1 MKGIIM
7 TGRTILFVLLLSSVQ
22 LSPAVHP
29 ETVKETPRD
38 IPVIDS
44 VDIAVIGGSSGGV
57 SAALEARRQGAEVFL
72 VGSKTYLG
80 DDMCSTYQLW
90 LEEGERPLTGLAEKI
105 YTSDY
110 SASDLEFTYSADKP
124 SLGVHKDT
132 NPPSMLTDGH
142 WQDAVSESVE
152 FNGDVSITADI
163 GEKTDLGRI
172 QLYAFKRKDQYDVK
186 NISVFAGKDKT
197 NWVKIGQASIEPS
210 QDTGFGPAECFS
222 FETEGKYRYVR
233 FDIAASEN
241 TARILLGEI
250 VIEEKADKSRQKSNS
265 YSTPRPM
272 HVKRTLE
279 HALLDAGVRF
289 VFSSYG
295 SDIVFSEDGELI
307 GVCIVNRSGRQI
319 ILCKTIIDA
328 TENAAM
334 ARMAGAE
341 VRTAPAGKQ
350 QFKRVVIG
358 GKPVEHE
365 SIVSARVLEA
375 PEWKPALET
384 VLNPKGEI
392 WQVGP
397 LDDWDGTMI
406 EYTLELEMPDES
418 FRSLAAAEQKARRA
432 TWSGHQF
439 DASPYLAY
447 VPRESVVC
455 RKHAGDSVDPE
466 NVSVKSFMPQGVDDL
481 YILGGCADTDRELAA
496 KILRPVNLM
505 LTGEKIAR
513 AAVKNAFAKE
523 KIEKP
528 GTAQLLPQFP
538 SRGEHKG
545 ILDEVL
551 HGLRKSQTGL
561 PRITSLERN
570 IPVLGQ
576 FDVVVVG
583 GGTGGAPAAI
593 SSSREG
599 MKTLVVEYQH
609 GLGGVG
615 TLGLI
620 GIYYFGNLGGFT
632 AEIDEG
638 VRALGP
644 KAERPKYDYTN
655 VWNVEYRMEW
665 FRREILKAGG
675 EIWFG
680 SIGSGALVDNGKVKG
695 VIVSTPQGRGVVL
708 CDVVIDSTGSS
719 DIAIAA
725 GADYTFTGAEHAAM
739 QGTGMP
745 FRNLYDT
752 GKHRLHWYSNTDYTF
767 VDDTDMLDV
776 WRVHVGARDFYKTQ
790 YDLATVI
797 DSRER
802 RRIVGDYELNPLD
815 VINDR
820 TYDDTIEISRS
831 NFDSHGFTVHPV
843 FKLKAPDKSLMEVRV
858 PYRCLLPKGLDN
870 ILVTGLGVS
879 AHRDA
884 MPLIRMQP
892 DIQNQG
898 YAAGIAASMAVK
910 NNTTVR
916 DIDVRTLQMRLVDKG
931 CIPASV
937 LEEKAS
943 EPLSK
948 EQMREIVNKAGENY
962 DGVSYILDQPQDSLP
977 LLKEAYRNASSGD
990 RKLVYA
996 HILGMMGEPLGS
1008 QELINHVSRSPW
1020 DEGWNFRGGG
1030 QFGGSMSYLDSLIIA
1045 MGKTG
1050 DKRAIEPLIE
1060 KTRLLDANHEFSH
1073 HRAVAMALESFAD
1086 PRAAKPL
1093 AELLQKE
1100 GMSGHTVTME
1110 KIKSDQREYFTD
1122 RTLSLRELVLAR
1134 ALVRCGDYNGI
1145 GRKIL
1150 NEYVK
1155 DLRGHYS
1162 QHALSI
1168 LQQLEKA
1175 E

>member
-1 MKGIIM
+1 MLK
-7 TGRTILFVLLLSSVQ
+7 RTFVFVLLFTAIQFSL
-22 LSPAVHP
+22 AAFP
-29 ETVKETPRD
+29 ETVKETQRD
-38 IPVIDS
+38 IPVVDS
-44 VDIAVIGGSSGGV
+44 VDVVVVGGSTGGV
-57 SAALEARRQGAEVFL
+57 SAALAARQQGAEVFL

-90 LEEGERPLTGLAEKI
+90 LEEGEEPLTPLAEAI
-105 YTSDY
+105 YTSPY
-110 SASDLEFTYSADKP
+110 KTQGLEFSYSADKP
-124 SLGVHKDT
+124 SIGVHKDT

-152 FNGDVSITADI
+152 FSGDVSITADL
-163 GEKTDLGRI
+163 GEKVELSKI
-172 QLYAFKRKDQYDVK
+172 QLYAFKRKGHYDVGK
-186 NISVFAGKDKT
+186 ISVFAGINKT
-197 NWVKIGQASIEPS
+197 KWDKIGELKPEPS
-210 QDTGFGPAECFS
+210 QISGFEPAEGFS
-222 FETEGKYRYVR
+222 FDADGKYRYVR
-233 FDIAASEN
+233 FDIAAKDS
-241 TARILLGEI
+241 RRLLLGEI
-250 VIEEKADKSRQKSNS
+250 VIEEKDYGKDEEKVYA
-265 YSTPRPM
+265 TPRPM

-289 VFSSYG
+289 VFSSYP
-295 SDIVFSEDGELI
+295 SDIVISQDGEPV

-328 TENAAM
+328 TENAAL
-334 ARMAGAE
+334 ARMAGAD
-341 VRTAPAGKQ
+341 VRTAPAGTQ
-350 QFKRVVIG
+350 RFKRVVIG

-392 WQVGP
+392 WKVGP

-406 EYTLELEMPDES
+406 EYTLELDMPDES
-418 FRSLAAAEQKARRA
+418 FKSFAQAEQKARWA

-447 VPRESVVC
+447 VPKESIVC
-455 RKHAGDSVDPE
+455 RKQAVSSGGADTVSIDSFRPE
-466 NVSVKSFMPQGVDDL
+466 GVDRL
-481 YILGGCADTDRELAA
+481 FIVGGCADIDRIMAA
-496 KILRPVNLM
+496 SLLRPVNLM
-505 LTGEKIAR
+505 LIGEKIGKT
-513 AAVKNAFAKE
+513 AAQSAFALKE
-523 KIEKP
+523 TEMPEK
-528 GTAQLLPQFP
+528 AELLPQYP
-538 SRGEHKG
+538 ARGSREGDLK
-545 ILDEVL
+545 EVL
-551 HGLRKSQTGL
+551 TGLRKSQTGL
-561 PRITSLERN
+561 PRVTSLERN
-570 IPVLGQ
+570 IPILGKY
-576 FDVVVVG
+576 DVVVVG

-593 SSSREG
+593 SSAREG
-599 MKTLVVEYQH
+599 MRTLVVEYQH

-644 KAERPKYDYTN
+644 KAERPKHDYTN

-665 FRREILKAGG
+665 FRREILNAGG
-675 EIWFG
+675 DIWFN
-680 SIGSGALVDNGKVKG
+680 SIGSGTLVENGKIKG
-695 VIVSTPQGRGVVL
+695 VIVSTPQGRGIVL
-708 CDVVIDSTGSS
+708 CDVAIDSTGSS
-719 DIAIAA
+719 DIAISA
-725 GADYTFTGAEHAAM
+725 GADYSFTSAEHAAM

-776 WRVHVGARDFYKTQ
+776 WRVHVGARDFFKTQ

-831 NFDSHGFTVHPV
+831 NFDSHGFTIHPV
-843 FKLKAPDKSLMEVRV
+843 FKLKSPDKSIMDVRV

-884 MPLIRMQP
+884 MPLIRMEP

-916 DIDVRTLQMRLVDKG
+916 DIDVRSLQMRLVDKG

-943 EPLSK
+943 EPISK
-948 EQMREIVNKAGENY
+948 EQMRDIVRKAGDDY

-977 LLKEAYRNASSGD
+977 LLKEKYRNAGSKE

-996 HILGMMGEPLGS
+996 HILGMMGEPLGADA
-1008 QELINHVSRSPW
+1008 LIDLVSKSAW

-1030 QFGGSMSYLDSLIIA
+1030 QFGGSMSYLDSVIIA
-1045 MGKTG
+1045 MGKAA
-1050 DKRAIEPLIE
+1050 DERAIEPLIE
-1060 KTRLLDANHEFSH
+1060 KTRQLDSDNEFSH
-1073 HRAVAMALESFAD
+1073 HRAVAMAFESFGD
-1086 PRAAKPL
+1086 PKAAKPL

-1100 GMSGHTVTME
+1100 GMSGHTVTLE
-1110 KIKSDQREYFTD
+1110 KINSGDKEYFTD

-1134 ALVRCGDYNGI
+1134 ALVRCGDYRGI
-1145 GRKIL
+1145 GTKIL
-1150 NEYVK
+1150 KEYVK

-1168 LQQLEKA
+1168 LQEAA
-1175 E
+1175 ESE